1 VSRSSA
7 GRRRRRRASR
17 TWIPRLVLIGPGFVW
32 WLAFFLLP
40 VALLLA
46 YSFLRPGPFG
56 GVRYELTWQN
66 YSRAFDPLYV
76 RVFLSSVRIASIA
89 TAVALLIGYP
99 AAYFIANAPS
109 RWRLPLLF
117 LVILPFWTS
126 FLIRTYAWIVLLNP
140 VGLVN
145 RVLTAAGVID
155 RPLPL
160 LYNGFAIVVGLVYA
174 YIPLMILPIYAAL
187 ERLGPEPREAAS
199 DLYATRGQ
207 TLRKVTIPLTLPGI
221 VSGCIF
227 VFVPSLGNFI
237 VPDLLGGGKEIM
249 LGNLIQQQFLGTRN
263 WPFGAVLAM
272 SVVVLMLLLLAAQA
286 QVLRREQVASGR

>member
-1 VSRSSA
+1 VSSA

-17 TWIPRLVLIGPGFVW
+17 IWIPRIVLLGPGFAW
-32 WLAFFLLP
+32 WVAFFLVP
-40 VALLLA
+40 VSLLLA

-56 GVRYELTWQN
+56 GVQNELTLQN
-66 YSRAFDPLYV
+66 YTRAFDPLYV
-76 RVFLSSVRIASIA
+76 RVFLNSIRLALVA

-99 AAYFIANAPS
+99 AAYFIANAPP

-126 FLIRTYAWIVLLNP
+126 FLIRTYAWIVLLNR

-145 RVLTAAGVID
+145 RVLKAVGLIN

-187 ERLGPEPREAAS
+187 ERLGAEPREAAF

-207 TLRKVTIPLTLPGI
+207 TLRKVTIPLTVPGI
-221 VSGCIF
+221 LAGCIF
-227 VFVPSLGNFI
+227 VFVPSVGNFI

-272 SVVVLMLLLLAAQA
+272 SVVVLMMALLAAQA